1 MGKSSSAPKYATT
14 TNNTGLW
21 GSSTTGEKGTTY
33 KPTEWMTNT
42 MGTVGNNLNSTL
54 GSMLSNDFSQDA
66 NFKAYQDQ
74 LNKTMGQN
82 YDAAVLNP
90 LANRGLMRS
99 SGLQA
104 ATNSFANTLA
114 DNTMDLYDNY
124 YNRQQ
129 NNLSNLL
136 NTSNAFYDYMTGAT
150 TGSRQDTQAVND
162 YNMKAW
168 QQEQANKN
176 ALYANLMNAA
186 GMIGGAATGGIL
198 TGGAGTLGGT
208 LGSKLGGIF
217 GLGAGK

>member
-21 GSSTTGEKGTTY
+21 GSSTTGESGTTY
-33 KPTEWMTNT
+33 KPTEWMKNT
-42 MGTVGNNLNSTL
+42 VGTIGNNLNSTL
-54 GSMLSNDFSQDA
+54 SSMFNNDYTQDA

-82 YDAAVLNP
+82 YDATVLSP

-114 DNTMDLYDNY
+114 NNTMNLYDNY
-124 YNRQQ
+124 YNRLQ
-129 NNLSNLL
+129 NNLSNSL
-136 NTSNAFYDYMTGAT
+136 NTSNALFDYMTGAT
-150 TGSRQDTQAVND
+150 GGSRADTNAVNQ
-162 YNMKAW
+162 YNMQKW

-176 ALYANLMNAA
+176 ALFNSLMSAA
-186 GMIGGAATGGIL
+186 GSIGGAATGGIL

-208 LGSKLGGIF
+208 IGSKLGNILKSG
-217 GLGAGK
+217 GK